1 MSLDF
6 NKHIEFRAIFKHIMD
21 EHEESMQEYRYEAPH
36 YGNILDFYQLGD
48 YEKFDVETMEC
59 EFGDKEISF
68 VFTFDF
74 NDANESNTQSTSAY
88 HLIVYNRVLDEFTHH
103 EYEQG

>member
-1 MSLDF
+1 
-6 NKHIEFRAIFKHIMD
+6 
-21 EHEESMQEYRYEAPH
+21 
-36 YGNILDFYQLGD
+36 
-48 YEKFDVETMEC
+48 MEC
-59 EFGDKEISF
+59 EFSDKEISF